1 MTASQSPD
9 GFCGAFRFLTMN
21 NKLLI
26 FAAAAMMLAGCSQM
40 DKPAESGVPVK
51 LSYSTVNAV
60 ETKAAQNL
68 NNDCFAS
75 GEDVTVR
82 ISNSG
87 AGAWADYTF
96 ITGENG
102 AMVAP
107 DPAPYYP
114 AGDQNIDI
122 AAYYPANAGESFTVA
137 ADQTADEDY
146 KSSDLMFAKVENQA
160 KTADAVN
167 LAFSHKMAKLNVN
180 ITAGQG
186 VTNITGLSVLNVKP
200 TVSFDRAAGT
210 IGKASGD
217 ATAIV
222 MSNNGAAVIPAQ
234 TINGGL
240 LEIVTDKGTATYSVA
255 DKVFEAGK
263 LYTIN
268 ITVNL
273 RAVGAT
279 TAITG
284 WTSEG
289 NVTVNP
295 VTTSRTPAGLE
306 AVDLGLS
313 VKWANM
319 NVGAETETD
328 YGTYF
333 AWGETYGYTV
343 QGSTRFPA
351 SGNLK
356 TYFSWE
362 TYSLCNG
369 SQWTLNKYNG
379 SDGYGYIDN
388 KTVLE
393 SGNDAASVN
402 WGGTWRMPTKDE
414 WAELAG
420 TQTDTD
426 NYTWTLCTTSYN
438 GVEVYGWEI
447 KYNGNGNHIFIPM
460 AEYIMSAPPATGGNV
475 YTSGRYWSS
484 SLHEDFLAFS
494 TGISSGGL
502 YVDNNGLQRF
512 YGLTVRAVKN

>member
-1 MTASQSPD
+1 
-9 GFCGAFRFLTMN
+9 MN
-21 NKLLI
+21 NKFFFFVAATLA
-26 FAAAAMMLAGCSQM
+26 FAACSRIEN
-40 DKPAESGVPVK
+40 PVENNVPIA
-51 LSYSTVNAV
+51 LTYSTVSAV
-60 ETKAAQNL
+60 ETRAAQDL
-68 NNDCFAS
+68 NEGTFTS
-75 GEDVTVR
+75 GESVVVR
-82 ISNSG
+82 ISNAGAGEWTNYAFTTGESG
-87 AGAWADYTF
+87 AMT
-96 ITGENG
+96 
-102 AMVAP
+102 
-107 DPAPYYP
+107 PAGSTPYYP

-122 AAYYPANAGESFTVA
+122 AAYYPAPAGTSFTVA
-137 ADQTADEDY
+137 SDQTADDSY
-146 KSSDLMFAKVENQA
+146 KASDLMFASVTNQA

-167 LAFSHKMAKLNVN
+167 LEFSHKMAKINVN
-180 ITAGQG
+180 ITAGTG
-186 VTNITGLSVLNVKP
+186 VGSITGVSIMNVKP
-200 TVSFDRAAGT
+200 TVSFDQ
-210 IGKASGD
+210 
-217 ATAIV
+217 ATGEVGEATGSATSIA
-222 MSNNGAAVIPAQ
+222 MSNNGAAIIPAQ
-234 TINGGL
+234 IINGGL
-240 LEIVTDKGTATYSVA
+240 LSIVTDKGTATYSVTDGKEFA
-255 DKVFEAGK
+255 AGK
-263 LYTIN
+263 VYTIN

-279 TAITG
+279 TTITG

-289 NVTVNP
+289 TVNVSP

-356 TYFSWE
+356 TNFSWA

-369 SQWTLNKYNG
+369 TQYTLNKYNG

-402 WGGTWRMPTKDE
+402 WGGTWRMPTKAE

-494 TGISSGGL
+494 TGVSSGGL
-502 YVDNNGLQRF
+502 YVDNNGLQRY
-512 YGLTVRAVKN
+512 YGMTVRAVQN